1 MSWNVVELTSQLV
14 AIQSETPQTNSA
26 VSDFLEGVL
35 VQAGFAVE
43 RLSYIDANGEEKVNL
58 VGKKGNGSGGLG
70 LFSHSDT
77 VPGDKGWEPFTPVVK
92 DGKLYR
98 RGSCDMKGPLAA
110 TIVAAARFDAAQLVK
125 PLFIAVTSDEEN
137 GHIGAHF
144 IVTES
149 KTLTG
154 GWPEFCVVCE
164 PSELL
169 PVYAHKGGARIT
181 VTAHGVAAHT
191 STDKGESANF
201 LIAPFLA
208 EMAELAKLFKAD
220 KRFQN
225 DEFSPP
231 TNGFNMVLNDGGAP
245 ANVTAGKT
253 VATLGL
259 RAMPDAAFEEA
270 IQMVVDRAKAH
281 NLEVEVAGTG
291 FSHFYVAPDSPVVQA
306 ACRATGAARAVTVP
320 YGTEAVTYQDHMQS
334 VVLGPGSIAQ
344 AHTVGEWIDIGQLEE
359 SVEVYSQLIE
369 ELCTDHA

>member
-1 MSWNVVELTSQLV
+1 MSLNVVELTSQLV
-14 AIQSETPQTNSA
+14 AIPSETPTTNSA
-26 VSDFLEGVL
+26 VSDFLEKVL

-43 RLSYIDANGEEKVNL
+43 RLSYIDPNGEEKVNL
-58 VGKKGNGSGGLG
+58 VGKKGSGSGGLG

-77 VPGDKGWEPFTPVVK
+77 VPGDAGWDPFTPVVQE
-92 DGKLYR
+92 GKLYG

-110 TIVAAARFDAAQLVK
+110 SIVAASRFDAAQLTK

-137 GHIGAHF
+137 GHIGSYF
-144 IVTES
+144 IVAES
-149 KTLTG
+149 KLLTG
-154 GWPEFCVVCE
+154 GWPAYCVVCE

-169 PVYAHKGGARIT
+169 PVYAHKGGTRIV

-201 LIAPFLA
+201 KIAPFLA
-208 EMAELAKLFKAD
+208 EMSDLAKVFRTD

-231 TNGFNMVLNDGGAP
+231 TNGFNLVLNDGGAP
-245 ANVTAGKT
+245 INVTAGKT

-259 RAMPDAAFEEA
+259 RAMPNAAFAEA
-270 IQMVVDRAKAH
+270 IQMVVERARAH
-281 NLEVEVAGTG
+281 NLEVEVAGRSI
-291 FSHFYVAPDSPVVQA
+291 SHFYVSPDSPAVQA

-320 YGTEAVTYQDHMQS
+320 YGTEAVTYQPYMQS

-344 AHTVGEWIDIGQLEE
+344 AHTVGEWIDIAQLEE
-359 SVEVYSQLIE
+359 AVEVYSRLIE
-369 ELCTDHA
+369 DLCTK